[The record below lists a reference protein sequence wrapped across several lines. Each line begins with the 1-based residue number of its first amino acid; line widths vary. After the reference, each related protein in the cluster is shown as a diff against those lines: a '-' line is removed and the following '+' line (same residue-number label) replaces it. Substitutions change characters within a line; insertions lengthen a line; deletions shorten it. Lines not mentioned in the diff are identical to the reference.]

1 MGVIYFIRHGQA
13 SFASDDYDRLSDL
26 GRRQGEVLG
35 RYLAETGQSFDA
47 VYSGDMVRQMDTAR
61 IVLGRLGGG
70 ARADDLVVDPDL
82 NEYSSFL
89 VLKELLPEMIAEEPA
104 LERAVEGMYKDN
116 RSFQKVYEKG
126 MLRWVKTDRDVPGL
140 GSWSG
145 FHRRT
150 QEAIRRIMAANQAP
164 GRRVAVFTSGGPIS
178 SVMNL
183 ALGLDDEVTLRVTWQ
198 VVNSSVTACKF
209 SGDRFFLWSFNSI
222 AHLEQARDEA
232 LITYR

>member
-13 SFASDDYDRLSDL
+13 SFASDNYDRLSGL
-26 GRRQGEVLG
+26 GRRQSEILG
-35 RYLAETGQSFDA
+35 QYLAETGMGFDA
-47 VYSGDMVRQMDTAR
+47 VYSGDMVRQMDTAN
-61 IVLGRLGGG
+61 IVLERLGHGG
-70 ARADDLVVDPDL
+70 DELVIDPDL
-82 NEYSSFL
+82 NEYSSFII
-89 VLKELLPEMIAEEPA
+89 LKALLPEMIADDPS

-126 MLRWVKTDRDVPGL
+126 MLRWVSTDRDIPGL

-150 QEAIRRIMAANQAP
+150 QQAIRRIMAENQGS

-178 SVMNL
+178 SVMNM
-183 ALGLDDEVTLRVTWQ
+183 ALGLDDEVTLRITWQ
-198 VVNSSVTACKF
+198 IVNSSITACKF

-222 AHLEQARDEA
+222 AHLDQARDAA